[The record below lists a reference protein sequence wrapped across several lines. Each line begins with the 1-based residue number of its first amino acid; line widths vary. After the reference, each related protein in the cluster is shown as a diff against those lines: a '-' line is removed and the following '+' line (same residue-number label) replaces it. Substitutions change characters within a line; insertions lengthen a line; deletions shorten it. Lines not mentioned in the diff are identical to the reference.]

1 MGGSTLENF
10 PIEAWHRLN
19 LNRSLIDYKEVKRLL
34 EERIEEKVV
43 ARWKEMC
50 EFAMFT
56 CAAQDKEAA
65 AEQAYHLN
73 AEKADRRFEEERIE
87 RRRQAPIVGRWALLY
102 RIQMSR
108 CAINDRVAALA
119 EADELKAE
127 KAKRVRNGGA

>member
-19 LNRSLIDYKEVKRLL
+19 LNRSLIDYREVKRLL

-56 CAAQDKEAA
+56 CAAKDKVAVE
-65 AEQAYHLN
+65 EQADELLL
-73 AEKADRRFEEERIE
+73 EKAERVRRRFDEERTE
-87 RRRQAPIVGRWALLY
+87 RQRLAPIVRRWALFFS
-102 RIQMSR
+102 IKMSR

-119 EADELKAE
+119 EADKLKAE
-127 KAKRVRNGGA
+127 KAENGGA